1 MFICKWGRGNRWCS
15 LRCVCFVVSWLCLH
29 TDTAPPSLQGVQAP
43 IFGAKTYI
51 LCQNDNNKPSKEQ
64 PSSLS
69 HRPSHGVLLWVFLE
83 SNTNTEKV
91 RVRVML
97 LTLQRKIQ
105 TQTLEQ
111 PHCDQ
116 PMASASSGNSL
127 TFIYYAEISFFFF
140 KASMDEHTGFI
151 FIYLLRWS
159 KSNRLFT
166 QCTWGI
172 YFLVD

>member
-43 IFGAKTYI
+43 IFGTKTYI

-91 RVRVML
+91 RVREML

-127 TFIYYAEISFFFF
+127 TFIYYAEISLGFFLKLRWMSTQDLF
-140 KASMDEHTGFI
+140 SFI
-151 FIYLLRWS
+151 FSGDQKVTDYSLSAHGEYI
-159 KSNRLFT
+159 F
-166 QCTWGI
+166 
-172 YFLVD
+172 